1 MKKTR
6 DDVLVGLVIT
16 LGIVLAIV
24 GSLWLARGGLTKG
37 YPLYAKF
44 TWGSGLKNGA
54 PVWVSG
60 ADVGYVAGVKFM
72 PDGNLIVELRVT
84 SEQPIPRGSE
94 ATVVANGIFGD
105 AAVNFTPIAVAE
117 RYSQGDTVVSG
128 PVAPGMAAII
138 GKADSITT
146 SVNKLLG
153 ALNSELV
160 DAGGIQ
166 DLRKTLAGTNQLVG
180 QINSVVAEQSK
191 QLTLTMETIRRT
203 ASVLD
208 SAKIDST
215 ISNFHLASANV
226 NDLTKTLDSTTR
238 AINGLL
244 AGLERGEGTAGKVL
258 KDEAAYND
266 VRDLLAKIDGILADL
281 QKNPRKYL
289 KFSVF

>member
-244 AGLERGEGTAGKVL
+244 AGLEKGEGTAGKVL